1 MTKHDC
7 SAGEIGGDVDV
18 VEQPT
23 FSQCSLIDWEITIE
37 VATIENSLLQLEDE
51 LLVDIVEDISELS
64 VELEI
69 ETAVD
74 SKAGAVVV
82 ADLNNQ

>member
-1 MTKHDC
+1 M
-7 SAGEIGGDVDV
+7 
-18 VEQPT
+18 QPT

-37 VATIENSLLQLEDE
+37 VATIGNSLLQLEDE

>member
-1 MTKHDC
+1 M
-7 SAGEIGGDVDV
+7 
-18 VEQPT
+18 QPT
-23 FSQCSLIDWEITIE
+23 FPQCSLIDWEITIE
-37 VATIENSLLQLEDE
+37 VATIGNSLLQLEDE

>member
-1 MTKHDC
+1 M
-7 SAGEIGGDVDV
+7 
-18 VEQPT
+18 QPT
-23 FSQCSLIDWEITIE
+23 FSQCSLIDWKITIE

>member
-1 MTKHDC
+1 MTRHDC

>member
-1 MTKHDC
+1 MTRHDC

-18 VEQPT
+18 VEQLQ
-23 FSQCSLIDWEITIE
+23 SSLCSLIDRESTRA
-37 VATIENSLLQLEDE
+37 VATIRNSLLQLEDE

>member
-1 MTKHDC
+1 M
-7 SAGEIGGDVDV
+7 
-18 VEQPT
+18 
-23 FSQCSLIDWEITIE
+23 IDWEITIE
-37 VATIENSLLQLEDE
+37 VATIENSLLELEDE

>member
-1 MTKHDC
+1 M
-7 SAGEIGGDVDV
+7 
-18 VEQPT
+18 QPT

>member
-1 MTKHDC
+1 MTRHDC

-74 SKAGAVVV
+74 SEAETVVV
-82 ADLNNQ
+82 ADLKIQ

>member
-1 MTKHDC
+1 M
-7 SAGEIGGDVDV
+7 
-18 VEQPT
+18 QPT
-23 FSQCSLIDWEITIE
+23 FPQCSLIDWEITIE
-37 VATIENSLLQLEDE
+37 VATIGNSLLQLEDE
-51 LLVDIVEDISELS
+51 LLVDISELS